1 MDDFFE
7 VSPLKKNGNI
17 KILSA
22 IWKLI
27 RGKHYP
33 GNQKNL
39 EETLAKT
46 VAHAEFEAYK
56 TDKIKA
62 IYVGRFLYG
71 RTLVRQSK
79 NAVLRKFL
87 EVAHPRYLGKLLSDG
102 VRVNSNKIKATTVA
116 WNNTFLHI
124 PDFSIFDKTNHL
136 MPLAIVIA
144 GIILLFILI
153 AHFKL
158 NAFIAF
164 IIVALLVGVAEGM
177 DFLTAIKSIQN
188 GIGNTLGYLILI
200 LGLGAM
206 LGKLVADSGAAQRI
220 TMQLVQKFGKKNI
233 QWAVVLTGF
242 IVGIPMFYTV
252 GFVILVPL
260 VFTVAA
266 ATGLNLIYVGLPMLA
281 SLSVTHGY
289 LPPHPAPTGI
299 AIMFDADIGKTLL
312 YGIIIAIPAII
323 VAGPLFSR
331 TIKNVNAT
339 PLKEFMNP
347 KVLTDEEMPGTLNS
361 ILTALLP
368 VILIGLASIVA
379 LVLPEENILR
389 KTTDVLG
396 DPVVAMLIS
405 VLVAIYTL
413 GLARGK
419 KMKEVMDSVASAVS
433 GITMVLLII
442 AGAGALKEVLID
454 SGVSEYIGDMLKGS
468 TISPLVLA
476 WLIATVIRVCVGS
489 ATVAGLTAAGIALP
503 LIQGAGVNAELMV
516 LAIGSGSLMLS
527 HVNDGGFWLYK
538 EYFNLSI
545 KDTLRTW
552 TVMETT
558 VGVMGLVG
566 VLVLEQ
572 FVG

>member
-1 MDDFFE
+1 
-7 VSPLKKNGNI
+7 
-17 KILSA
+17 
-22 IWKLI
+22 
-27 RGKHYP
+27 
-33 GNQKNL
+33 
-39 EETLAKT
+39 
-46 VAHAEFEAYK
+46 
-56 TDKIKA
+56 
-62 IYVGRFLYG
+62 
-71 RTLVRQSK
+71 
-79 NAVLRKFL
+79 
-87 EVAHPRYLGKLLSDG
+87 
-102 VRVNSNKIKATTVA
+102 
-116 WNNTFLHI
+116 
-124 PDFSIFDKTNHL
+124 
-136 MPLAIVIA
+136 MPLFIVII
-144 GIILLFILI
+144 GILLLFLLI
-153 AHFKL
+153 AQFKL
-158 NAFIAF
+158 NAFISF
-164 IIVALLVGVAEGM
+164 ILVSLFVGVAEGL
-177 DFLTAIKSIQN
+177 DILTVIKSIQT
-188 GIGNTLGYLILI
+188 GIGKTLGYLILI

-206 LGKLVADSGAAQRI
+206 LGKLVADSGAAQKI
-220 TMQLVQKFGKKNI
+220 TTQLVLKFGKKNI

-266 ATGLNLIYVGLPMLA
+266 TTRLPLIYVGLPMLA

-299 AIMFDADIGKTLL
+299 AVMFDASIGKTLL
-312 YGIIIAIPAII
+312 YGIIVAIPAII
-323 VAGPLFSR
+323 MAGPLFSR
-331 TIKNVNAT
+331 TIKNIKAT

-347 KVLTDEEMPGTLNS
+347 KVLTAAEMPSTLNS
-361 ILTALLP
+361 ICTALLP
-368 VILIGLASIVA
+368 VILIGLAAIVA
-379 LVLPEENILR
+379 LFLPEDNTIR
-389 KTTDVLG
+389 RITDVVG
-396 DPVVAMLIS
+396 DPVIAMLIS

-419 KMKEVMDSVASAVS
+419 KMDAVMASVASAVS

-454 SGVSEYIGDMLKGS
+454 SGVSLYIGEMLRGS
-468 TISPLVLA
+468 TISPIILA

-503 LIQGAGVNAELMV
+503 LVQTTGVSAELMV

-558 VGVMGLVG
+558 VGVMGLIG

-572 FVG
+572 VI